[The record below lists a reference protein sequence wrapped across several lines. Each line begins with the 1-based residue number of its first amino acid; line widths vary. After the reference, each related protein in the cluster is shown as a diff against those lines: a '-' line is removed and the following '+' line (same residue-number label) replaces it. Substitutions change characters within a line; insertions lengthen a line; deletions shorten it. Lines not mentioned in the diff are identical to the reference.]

1 MARFLQNRFFIL
13 LSALTITASIV
24 VVAIAVQHH
33 SSTGKNLQSSGP
45 SSESRVPPT
54 PGIVP
59 VRMFEVG
66 SKESQSK
73 QNRFTGTVRARYET
87 PVGFRVG
94 GKILNRLIE
103 VGQQVTKGDLL
114 FELDAEDYILQQRST
129 EAILRAS
136 TASVKQST
144 AEERRLADLRRSNAI
159 SQSEYDLGL
168 SARDVAIARE
178 TSAQRQL
185 ELANNQ
191 LAYCRLLADSPGVV
205 MNVQAESGQVVAAGF
220 PVCVIAQMN
229 ELEAVVDIPE
239 NRSSM
244 PIDLLAKVQFWS
256 LPNQVLNARL
266 RELSPVADLITRTY
280 RARFSIQEPPSDIH
294 LGMTAS
300 VSWSEDLNSNSDA
313 SLAVSTDFRTSIPSS
328 AIIQHEGRSAVW
340 LAEPEKSNPNVYRI
354 RPRIIQVESY
364 GDHMIEVSDGLAK
377 GQLIVSA
384 GVQKLDEAIRV
395 RVWEMQK

>member
-191 LAYCRLLADSPGVV
+191 LAYCRLLADSRGVV

-300 VSWSEDLNSNSDA
+300 VSWGEDFNSNSGA